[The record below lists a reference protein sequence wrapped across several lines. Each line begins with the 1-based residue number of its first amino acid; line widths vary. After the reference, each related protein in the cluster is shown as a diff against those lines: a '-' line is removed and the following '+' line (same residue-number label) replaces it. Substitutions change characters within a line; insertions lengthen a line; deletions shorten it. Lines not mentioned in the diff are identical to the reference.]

1 VARSIDINE
10 LIDEHEQR
18 SDYRRANGAPLVSDP
33 SDPTKQLRYRRPSG
47 YAKILDDESALT
59 EWRIFKAMKGV
70 ASSTALAAKINVVK
84 DEDKTGKR
92 SLRDEA
98 MDKGTANEAADTG
111 TALHAM
117 TARVEDDLDEFD
129 VPEQYRDDLGAY
141 CKLLDDLG
149 LVSDMVEVP
158 MVNDAYRAAGTADR
172 IYRLTKPLMVPDGS
186 VLPPGTLVLGD
197 LKTGQKLDFSLPGY
211 CVQMALYA
219 DGTLYDVVTE
229 RRMPT
234 PPIDKSWTLLIHLP
248 VGQGR
253 CTAWWLSVEL
263 GLRGALLAFDV
274 NEWRNA
280 WKAGRDGHDCFPVE
294 VAKVSQAEYYD
305 GECTCPEDG
314 IAASCALHGSDTGV
328 AQAAR
333 MPPVPLQEMV
343 DWCQQRI
350 AVIRDNPHAR
360 SALLRK
366 WPNKIPTPKQG
377 LAKPDDIVAVLNVL
391 DSIEA
396 EFSIPFG
403 MDPRRQDGLRRDE
416 IRTDNWRQLEMADVG
431 TISVN
436 NQGASNQ

>member
-1 VARSIDINE
+1 MASIDLEE
-10 LIDEHEQR
+10 LSDEHEAQH
-18 SDYRRANGAPLVSDP
+18 DYRRANGAPLVTDP
-33 SDPTKQLRYRRPSG
+33 NDPTKTLRYRRPSG

-59 EWRIFKAMKGV
+59 EWRIFKAMIGV
-70 ASSTALAAKINVVK
+70 ARSTALAAKVNVVK
-84 DEDKTGKR
+84 DEDKSGKR
-92 SLRDEA
+92 ALRDEA

-117 TARVEDDLDEFD
+117 TARMEDEHDTTFD
-129 VPEQYRDDLGAY
+129 PPEQYVEDLKAY
-141 CKLLDDLG
+141 IKLLDDLG

-197 LKTGQKLDFSLPGY
+197 LKTGQKLTFSLPGY

-219 DGTLYDVVTE
+219 DGQLYDVVLE
-229 RRMPT
+229 RRLPT
-234 PPIDKSWTLLIHLP
+234 PPIDRRWTLLVHLP
-248 VGQGR
+248 VGAGR

-263 GLRGALLAFDV
+263 GLQGALLAFDV

-294 VAKVSQAEYYD
+294 VAKVTEPID
-305 GECTCPEDG
+305 E
-314 IAASCALHGSDTGV
+314 
-328 AQAAR
+328 

-350 AVIRDNPHAR
+350 TVIRDNPHAR

-377 LAKPDDIVAVLNVL
+377 LAKPDDIVQVLNLL

-396 EFSIPFG
+396 EFSISFHP
-403 MDPRRQDGLRRDE
+403 DPRTQPGGRKGEKREVDWQ
-416 IRTDNWRQLEMADVG
+416 QLELPPTDPIH
-431 TISVN
+431 TN
-436 NQGASNQ
+436 TKEHSNS

>member
-10 LIDEHEQR
+10 LTDEHEQR

-33 SDPTKQLRYRRPSG
+33 NDPTKQLRYRRPSG
-47 YAKILDDESALT
+47 YAKLLDDESALT

-70 ASSTALAAKINVVK
+70 ASSTALAAKVNVVK
-84 DEDKTGKR
+84 DEDKSGKR

-117 TARVEDDLDEFD
+117 TARMEDEHDDFEP
-129 VPEQYRDDLGAY
+129 PEQYRDDLTAY
-141 CKLLDDLG
+141 IELLDNLG

-172 IYRLTKPLMVPDGS
+172 IYRLTKPLLVPDGS
-186 VLPPGTLVLGD
+186 VLPPGTLILGD

-234 PPIDKSWTLLIHLP
+234 PPIDRSWTILIHLP
-248 VGQGR
+248 VGTGR

-263 GLRGALLAFDV
+263 GLRGALLAYDV
-274 NEWRNA
+274 NEWRNS

-294 VAKVSQAEYYD
+294 VAKV
-305 GECTCPEDG
+305 
-314 IAASCALHGSDTGV
+314 TGV
-328 AQAAR
+328 VDE

-343 DWCQQRI
+343 DWCQRRI
-350 AVIRDNPHAR
+350 AVIKDNPHAR
-360 SALLRK
+360 STLLRK
-366 WPNKIPTPKQG
+366 WPNRVPTPKQG
-377 LAKPDDIVAVLNVL
+377 LSKPDDIVTVLNLL

-403 MDPRRQDGLRRDE
+403 VDPRAASQNGLRKTD
-416 IRTDNWRQLEMADVG
+416 IRTDNWYQLEMADVG

-436 NQGASNQ
+436 SQGAMNQ

>member
-1 VARSIDINE
+1 MTKSIDLAE
-10 LIDEHEQR
+10 LDDEHEAQH
-18 SDYRRANGAPLVSDP
+18 DYRRANGAPLVT
-33 SDPTKQLRYRRPSG
+33 DPTDPEKRLRYRRPSG
-47 YAKILDDESALT
+47 YAKLLDDESALT

-84 DEDKTGKR
+84 DEDKSGKR

-98 MDKGTANEAADTG
+98 MDKGSANEAADTG

-117 TARVEDDLDEFD
+117 TARAEDLEDLWEP
-129 VPEQYRDDLGAY
+129 PEQYQDDLRAY
-141 CKLLDDLG
+141 VGLLDDLG
-149 LVSDMVEVP
+149 LISDMVEVP

-172 IYRLTKPLMVPDGS
+172 IYRLTKPLLVPDGS
-186 VLPPGTLVLGD
+186 VLPPGTLILGD

-219 DGTLYDVVTE
+219 DGQLYDVVTE
-229 RRMPT
+229 RRLPT
-234 PPIDKSWTLLIHLP
+234 PPINRSWTLLVHLP
-248 VGQGR
+248 VGKGR
-253 CTAWWLSVEL
+253 ATAWWLSVEL
-263 GLRGALLAFDV
+263 GLRGALLAYDV

-280 WKAGRDGHDCFPVE
+280 WKAGRDGHDSFPVE
-294 VAKVSQAEYYD
+294 VATVSSEIPD
-305 GECTCPEDG
+305 PFEDP
-314 IAASCALHGSDTGV
+314 
-328 AQAAR
+328 

-377 LAKPDDIVAVLNVL
+377 LAKPDDIVAVLNLL
-391 DSIEA
+391 DAIEA

-403 MDPRRQDGLRRDE
+403 TDPRTVQGARKGEKREVRWE
-416 IRTDNWRQLEMADVG
+416 QLELPQTDHIQITG
-431 TISVN
+431 TKEHINS
-436 NQGASNQ
+436 

>member
-1 VARSIDINE
+1 MARSIDINE

-33 SDPTKQLRYRRPSG
+33 NDPTKQLRYRRPSG
-47 YAKILDDESALT
+47 YAKLLDDDAALT
-59 EWRIFKAMKGV
+59 EWRIFRAMKGV
-70 ASSTALAAKINVVK
+70 ASSTALAAKVNVVK
-84 DEDKTGKR
+84 DEDKSGKR
-92 SLRDEA
+92 ALRDEA

-117 TARVEDDLDEFD
+117 TARIEDEHDDFEPPEQYEDDLN
-129 VPEQYRDDLGAY
+129 AY
-141 CKLLDDLG
+141 VKLLDDLG

-172 IYRLTKPLMVPDGS
+172 IYRLTKPLLVPDGS

-197 LKTGQKLDFSLPGY
+197 LKTGQKLDFPLPGY

-229 RRMPT
+229 RRLPT
-234 PPIDKSWTLLIHLP
+234 PPIDRSWTLLVHLP
-248 VGQGR
+248 VGTGR

-263 GLRGALLAFDV
+263 GLRGALLAYDV

-280 WKAGRDGHDCFPVE
+280 WKAGRDGHDCYPVE
-294 VAKVSQAEYYD
+294 VI
-305 GECTCPEDG
+305 P
-314 IAASCALHGSDTGV
+314 DTGIGPEIN
-328 AQAAR
+328 
-333 MPPVPLQEMV
+333 MPAVPLQEMV

-350 AVIRDNPHAR
+350 AVIKDNSQAR

-377 LAKPDDIVAVLNVL
+377 LSKADDIVAVLNLL

-396 EFSIPFG
+396 EYSIPFG
-403 MDPRRQDGLRRDE
+403 TDPR
-416 IRTDNWRQLEMADVG
+416 IRGGERKADLPLQNWDQLSFPETV
-431 TISVN
+431 S
-436 NQGASNQ
+436 